1 VASGNWSGSQNAA
14 SGSFD
19 TGNLTSDKTYT
30 LTCTGLNGRVERTVA
45 VKMAPAPTVKLS
57 LSQALVEPGTAVT
70 VSWESEDAQSCT
82 ASGGGWS
89 GSRAPKG
96 TESVTFATP
105 NKRVF
110 TLTCR
115 GVGGSRAATVEL
127 GVFTKPRILAFSAN
141 PVSVQPG
148 ATAVLSW
155 ETKDAKSCTA
165 SGGWSTDISPI
176 SAGTFTTLP
185 LTALTT
191 EFILSCE
198 SDGGLVSSKIR
209 VGALSDLDALRY
221 VASYPDLIL
230 EIGANA
236 QRARDH
242 YFGIGIGTDRKISFD
257 PARYLA
263 SHPDLM
269 SSFGGDE
276 LRAAAHFI
284 ETGFK
289 ENRKTTFTDLDALE
303 YVASFADLIVSI
315 GNDVAAAIRH
325 YVTTGFNSGRRI
337 VFDALAYIA
346 SYGDLI
352 NTLGTDAIS
361 GANHYIKW
369 GYTEGRQVLFSAS
382 AYLANHSDLRD
393 AFGTDVVAATRH
405 YINFGFREDRTTG
418 WSTSSPSTRLDA
430 HRFLVQATFGPTEAD
445 IQQLLNL
452 SRSPRAYEAWI
463 NSQVSKPVSLQLPK
477 LLANLPQSP
486 SVDFNIPMEHRVRVE
501 KWFENA
507 LWGEDQLRQ
516 RVAWA
521 LSQIFVVSDA
531 GVLDRY
537 PYATA
542 HFYDTLAINA
552 FGNYRDLLEAVTLH
566 PAMGNYLS
574 HLGNRR
580 AVPGTNLRP
589 DENYARE
596 MMQLFSI
603 GLVELEIDGTV
614 RKGAD
619 GQPVSTYNPEV
630 IAGFARVFTGWHWA
644 CAEGFQWINTS
655 GGTGNGQCDFG
666 SSTAE
671 VLPVQRYKPFNQ
683 ALPMRLYPEEHETG
697 EKRLLSYPGVHLPN
711 ATVPAGQDGI
721 KDLKDALDN
730 VFYHPNVGPFI
741 SKQLIQKLITS
752 NPSPNYVRSVANV
765 FNDDG
770 RGIRGNLE
778 AVIRAILLHPEA
790 RAAGMGVAAGKLK
803 EPILRLTQFWRAYDT
818 KSKSGG
824 FDLNVFC
831 CSQAEFGSTLY
842 IVAPGLWL
850 GQSPNQSPSV
860 FNFFSPA
867 FAPIGEI
874 SKAGYVAPEM
884 QLSTEHLQSRLTSL
898 FFMISTNDGSKDLE
912 SGIKKPR
919 DGYKDAKGVPGG
931 NPLFFNNQSEWE
943 SAYDDEKLINLV
955 STKLLGDASA
965 MSPLLRRAIRTRLSQ
980 LQRTW
985 QPGDANFEGKS
996 ADLQLKSM
1004 RSSDVIYLTL
1014 ISPEYAWQ
1022 K

>member
-115 GVGGSRAATVEL
+115 GVGGSRATTVEL

-352 NTLGTDAIS
+352 NAF
-361 GANHYIKW
+361 GANALSGVQHYISL
-369 GYTEGRQVLFSAS
+369 GYSEGRRITFSVA
-382 AYLANHSDLRD
+382 AYLANYADLRA
-393 AFGTDVVAATRH
+393 AFTSDQDKAILH
-405 YINFGFREDRTTG
+405 YITSGFKENRSANWETA
-418 WSTSSPSTRLDA
+418 SPVSRKDA
-430 HRFLVQATFGPTEAD
+430 HRFLVQTTFGPTESEV
-445 IQQLLNL
+445 QRLLQMGT
-452 SRSPRAYEAWI
+452 SDSAYERWI
-463 NSQVSKPVSLQLPK
+463 DSQIAKSPSLQLPA
-477 LLANLPQSP
+477 LLASVPPSP
-486 SVDFNIPMEHRVRVE
+486 AVDFNIPMRHRVRVE
-501 KWFENA
+501 SWFGNA

-531 GVLDRY
+531 GILDLY
-537 PYATA
+537 PFATA
-542 HFYDTLAINA
+542 DFYDALAINA
-552 FGNYRDLLEAVTLH
+552 FGNYRDLLEIVTLH

-574 HLGNRR
+574 HLGNRK
-580 AVPGTNLRP
+580 ASAGTNLRP

-603 GLVELEIDGTV
+603 GLVELDLDGTV
-614 RKGAD
+614 RRNPA
-619 GQPVSTYNPEV
+619 GQTISTFNPAV
-630 IAGFARVFTGWHWA
+630 ISGFARVFTGWHWD
-644 CAEGFQWINTS
+644 CPQGFQWTNTT
-655 GGTGNGQCDFG
+655 GGTGSGACEF
-666 SSTAE
+666 TTTVAE
-671 VLPVQRYKPFNQ
+671 LLPVQPLKPFNQ
-683 ALPMRLYPEEHETG
+683 IRPMRLYPNEHEDG
-697 EKRLLSYPGVHLPN
+697 EKQLLTYPGVRLLGGV
-711 ATVPAGQDGI
+711 VPPGQGGE
-721 KDLKDALDN
+721 KDLQDALDN

-741 SKQLIQKLITS
+741 GKQLIQKLVTS
-752 NPSPNYVRSVANV
+752 NPSSEYVAAVARV

-770 RGIRGNLE
+770 RGVRGNLA
-778 AVIRAILLHPEA
+778 AVVKAILLHPEA
-790 RAAGMGVAAGKLK
+790 RRPPSGTSYGKLK
-803 EPILRLTQFWRAYDT
+803 EPILRLTQFWRAFDA
-818 KSKSGG
+818 KSETGE
-824 FDLNVFC
+824 FDLDVFC
-831 CSQAEFGSTLY
+831 CSRAEFGTTLY
-842 IVAPGLWL
+842 VIAPGLWL

-860 FNFFSPA
+860 FNFFSPS
-867 FAPIGEI
+867 FSPPGEI
-874 SKAGYVAPEM
+874 SRMGLIAPEM
-884 QLSTEHLQSRLTSL
+884 QLGTEHLQSKITGLFWLLANHDGRRLFETGA
-898 FFMISTNDGSKDLE
+898 MGK
-912 SGIKKPR
+912 R
-919 DGYKDAKGVPGG
+919 DGHTV
-931 NPLFFNNQSEWE
+931 FFDNSYEWE
-943 SAYDDEKLINLV
+943 NAYNDDLLIDSISQKLF
-955 STKLLGDASA
+955 GDSSA
-965 MSPLLRRAIRTRLSQ
+965 MSSPLRKSIKMRLS
-980 LQRTW
+980 RFTRW
-985 QPGDANFEGKS
+985 WKPGDPDFEGKPN
-996 ADLQLKSM
+996 DLHLRKI
-1004 RSSDVIYLTL
+1004 RSVDAMFFAVS
-1014 ISPEYAWQ
+1014 SPEFALQ
-1022 K
+1022 Q